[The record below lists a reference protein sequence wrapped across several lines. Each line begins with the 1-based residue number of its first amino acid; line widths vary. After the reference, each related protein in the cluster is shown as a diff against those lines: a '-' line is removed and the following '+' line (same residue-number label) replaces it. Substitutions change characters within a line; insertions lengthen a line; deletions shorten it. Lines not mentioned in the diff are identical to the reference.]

1 MAAKRET
8 TEPVELFES
17 ETILERGHRTLLWLV
32 RRNDEWTSATEWP
45 GAVVES
51 LAPGPGTVWERRIE
65 IRLPRGTVLQRVES
79 RPAPVRRRDP
89 LDYLAREAR
98 RAARRV
104 KRSRF
109 RVGRD
114 GDLVPERPR
123 GSPPHKR

>member
-51 LAPGPGTVWERRIE
+51 RSEERWGSACRAV
-65 IRLPRGTVLQRVES
+65 RL
-79 RPAPVRRRDP
+79 
-89 LDYLAREAR
+89 
-98 RAARRV
+98 
-104 KRSRF
+104 
-109 RVGRD
+109 
-114 GDLVPERPR
+114 
-123 GSPPHKR
+123 